1 MIRNLLRGFM
11 EQNRLRRVLCL
22 LQHREL
28 STALRPGKVAK
39 KARIRQTSLQLSRF
53 AYFYG
58 WAKLCL

>member
-1 MIRNLLRGFM
+1 VIRNLLRGFM

-39 KARIRQTSLQLSRF
+39 KARILQTSVQLSGF
-53 AYFYG
+53 AYFYA
-58 WAKLCL
+58 WSKLWL